1 MTALLEI
8 REYIRS
14 FYGRFEI
21 WLTYIGRFLLAFFS
35 LWLIGEELGYQHAL
49 TTMPILLMAAL
60 LCCIMPPG
68 FTVFICAAFILGHL
82 YALAIQYMIV
92 ALVIFLLM
100 FLLYFRFSP
109 GDAAAVILTP
119 ILVFFRIPYVMPI
132 ALGLLAGPASV
143 ISMSCGLITAYLIS
157 YVSGN
162 ATALGLSGDVEE
174 SAAQFQMLLSEL
186 LDNKQM
192 WVTIAAF
199 AFTLIIVYIL
209 RRLPVD
215 HSWPIAIIAG
225 GVVELISLL
234 TGDLFFSTNI
244 SIVSVL
250 LGTVIAMGVCFVIMF
265 FTFNL
270 DYLRTEKVQFEDD
283 EYYYYVKA
291 VPKVTVSAPKRRVKQ
306 INRSQTARGYK
317 NQDIDQDV

>member
-14 FYGRFEI
+14 FYGKFEI
-21 WLTYIGRFLLAFFS
+21 WLTYAGRFILAFFS
-35 LWLIGEELGYQHAL
+35 LWLIGEKLGYQHAL
-49 TTMPILLMAAL
+49 TTMPIILMASL
-60 LCCIMPPG
+60 LCCIMPSG
-68 FTVFICAAFILGHL
+68 FSVFVCSAFILGHL
-82 YALAIQYMIV
+82 YALAVQYAIV
-92 ALVIFLLM
+92 AMVLFLLM

-109 GDAAAVILTP
+109 GDTVVVLLTP

-132 ALGLLAGPASV
+132 ALGLLAGPTSV
-143 ISMSCGLITAYLIS
+143 ISMSCGLLTAYLIS

-162 ATALGLSGDVEE
+162 ATALGLSSDVEE
-174 SAAQFQMLLSEL
+174 SAAQFQILLSEL
-186 LDNKQM
+186 MDNRQM

-199 AFTLIIVYIL
+199 SVTLIIVYLL
-209 RRLPVD
+209 RRLPID

-225 GVVELISLL
+225 GLVELISLL
-234 TGDLFFSTNI
+234 AGDLMFSTNL
-244 SIVSVL
+244 SILSVL
-250 LGTVIAMGVCFVIMF
+250 IGTLIAIGISFVIMF

-291 VPKVTVSAPKRRVKQ
+291 VPKVTVSAPNRRVKQ
-306 INRSQTARGYK
+306 INRSPAAHDYR
-317 NQDIDQDV
+317 DAE